1 MSSPSTWCPIAVLII
16 CGCKRERK
24 QPLGKGTTLAA
35 RLLQL
40 SSSASAPNTREHIS
54 WLLFTLSDQNAEQFI
69 LNIGYGYASG
79 FLLTHNIPL
88 PASSD
93 MPSASA
99 SSRPI
104 NPITGQTLDY
114 EPTLT
119 DPFAGMSQEEKEREA
134 ERLFVLFERHAT
146 TLFTTTPLL
155 LYRSS
160 RRRVRRA
167 WANVRLRR

>member
-1 MSSPSTWCPIAVLII
+1 MI
-16 CGCKRERK
+16 CGVYRERK
-24 QPLGKGTTLAA
+24 QPFGKGTTLAA

-54 WLLFTLSDQNAEQFI
+54 WLLFMLSDSDAERFV

-88 PASSD
+88 PKSSD
-93 MPSASA
+93 MPSTSA

-104 NPITGQTLDY
+104 NPITGQTLDS
-114 EPTLT
+114 EPPAG

-146 TLFTTTPLL
+146 HPSPLPRYCWCTGPPAGMSVEPGL
-155 LYRSS
+155 ISGRC
-160 RRRVRRA
+160 
-167 WANVRLRR
+167 NGDID